1 MAGVGKQEDTGPLE
15 GSGKSGSSI
24 LASED
29 SEVAHR
35 RGGVVS
41 YQKS

>member
-1 MAGVGKQEDTGPLE
+1 MCENKKIRGPLE
-15 GSGKSGSSI
+15 RWGKSGTSI
-24 LASED
+24 FASED

-41 YQKS
+41 YQQS